1 MENIKN
7 SILETVGSTPLVR
20 INSLNTGMA
29 EVLVKVE
36 SRNPGG
42 SVKDRVGIA
51 MVEDAEVRGLIKP
64 GFIADL
70 VIFDE
75 NTLDSPADFGNC
87 AAAPQGIKRIIS
99 AGETAWDEREPDR
112 IQRLGKFI
120 AVD

>member
-20 INSLNTGMA
+20 INQLNSGRA

-51 MVEDAEVRGLIKP
+51 MVEDAEKHGLI
-64 GFIADL
+64 
-70 VIFDE
+70 
-75 NTLDSPADFGNC
+75 
-87 AAAPQGIKRIIS
+87 
-99 AGETAWDEREPDR
+99 
-112 IQRLGKFI
+112 
-120 AVD
+120 